1 MRSKT
6 ENEIFDKYLF
16 FSFFSFFLF
25 SKTMFYRTRGVHIN
39 HYTTKV
45 AVIATPRNF

>member
-1 MRSKT
+1 M
-6 ENEIFDKYLF
+6 Y
-16 FSFFSFFLF
+16 
-25 SKTMFYRTRGVHIN
+25 YRTRGVHIN